1 MYKKMYLTLFNAI
14 TDALGLLEE
23 EHPAE
28 AVSLLKRA
36 QQDTE
41 KQYISA
47 PEEAELRLFPRQ

>member
-23 EHPAE
+23 KCPAE
-28 AVSLLKRA
+28 AASLLKRA

-41 KQYISA
+41 EQYISA
-47 PEEAELRLFPRQ
+47 AEKPDSWPIRWK

>member
-23 EHPAE
+23 KRPAE

-41 KQYISA
+41 EQYISA
-47 PEEAELRLFPRQ
+47 PEEPELRLFRQE